1 MSRVRNP
8 AKLRLNYHPSTPV
21 MYHLNFRA
29 SNLPRNRDTE
39 CFWKLDEGVQKHV
52 RTIMERLEAKGWL
65 EHRVIGRT
73 YFYSALVPKEVS
85 LGERIV
91 DMVDGAFGGNPETLM
106 NALIDYRGLSAK
118 EIERIQTLL
127 EEAKKSKKRKKKAK
141 KKS

>member
-1 MSRVRNP
+1 MASSEKLKPLTETQREIMEIVWECGEVSVFEVREFLSEEREV
-8 AKLRLNYHPSTPV
+8 A
-21 MYHLNFRA
+21 
-29 SNLPRNRDTE
+29 RNT
-39 CFWKLDEGVQKHV
+39 V